1 MENYNLLLGVILITI
16 SIFFFY
22 LVNKKHQ
29 LETFY
34 VRDKNQ
40 TFTPSFI
47 PLDNESS
54 LAKIRVQITLQIII
68 QHFQTLLVIYYIFLQ
83 NKCIS

>member
-16 SIFFFY
+16 SISFY
-22 LVNKKHQ
+22 LSKAPIG
-29 LETFY
+29 FY

-47 PLDNESS
+47 PLDNEKIHLRYQSS
-54 LAKIRVQITLQIII
+54 TCK
-68 QHFQTLLVIYYIFLQ
+68 
-83 NKCIS
+83 